1 MYLQNKIDNLAIQL
15 VQTMKKIY
23 IIMAFYFVLPGID
36 ALSQISFETLFLPDS
51 NVVFDIAGNMQGDLF
66 VASNTTSAIRN
77 NKLFK
82 STDHGQT
89 WNVVFEFGY
98 LTARSVII
106 NNSGD
111 IYTLA
116 AWNEDSVT
124 LFKSSDNGSK
134 WESMTVPIDLISTN
148 YRIYFQDEGTLYITQ
163 HSGLDTKVLRSYNDG
178 LNWDTLFWRTGG
190 SYTSEAIEGFAIGG
204 EGVYYVG
211 ISGFFEGQ
219 GGVFR
224 TLDDGETWELFGLGG
239 DMIMDIE
246 LNSAGDLFI
255 ASMGGAHA
263 GGLYVVYANENQ
275 ITPIFLGQQF
285 SSLVINSNDEI
296 FAGNFNAGYLY
307 HSTDKG
313 QTFEWI
319 TSGLPNAG
327 LYKLFIDQ
335 QQYIYTKTEGVGT
348 RFYGS
353 IEPTVTLA
361 PVIMTKPI
369 MVFPNPCSDFLMG
382 QTETYVNGTVDY
394 KILSNTGSITKTG
407 QLDANNGR
415 FAIDVSGL
423 PGGYYCFELLT
434 REHFFGSFI
443 KQ

>member
-1 MYLQNKIDNLAIQL
+1 
-15 VQTMKKIY
+15 
-23 IIMAFYFVLPGID
+23 MAFYFVLPGMD

-51 NVVFDIAGNMQGDLF
+51 NVVFDIAGNMQGDIF
-66 VASNTTSAIRN
+66 VSSNTTSAIRN

-82 STDHGQT
+82 STDHGYT
-89 WNVVFEFGY
+89 WEAIFEFGHI
-98 LTARSVII
+98 TAKSVCV
-106 NNSGD
+106 NNAGE
-111 IYTLA
+111 IYTLL
-116 AWNEDSVT
+116 AWNDTSET
-124 LFKSSDNGSK
+124 LFKSSDNGLT
-134 WESMTVPIDLISTN
+134 WTGRYIPLDNHTDN
-148 YRIYFQDEGTLYITQ
+148 YRLYITNNDTLYVTQ
-163 HSGLDTKVLRSYNDG
+163 YSGSETKILRSLNDG
-178 LNWDTLFWRTGG
+178 VQWDTLFQRTGG
-190 SYTSEAIEGFAIGG
+190 EYSSEQIEGFVSDND
-204 EGVYYVG
+204 GVYYIG
-211 ISGFFEGQ
+211 IRGFFEGQ

-239 DMIMDIE
+239 DMIMGIKF
-246 LNSAGDLFI
+246 NSAGDLFI

-307 HSTDKG
+307 HSTDNG

-327 LYKLFIDQ
+327 LYYLFIDQ
-335 QQYIYTKTEGVGT
+335 QQYIYTKTEGVGK

-353 IEPTVTLA
+353 IEPTVTSA
-361 PVIMTKPI
+361 SVIMTKPI
-369 MVFPNPCSDFLMG
+369 MVFPNPCNDFLMG
-382 QTETYVNGTVDY
+382 QTETYVNGIVDY

-423 PGGYYCFELLT
+423 PGGLYFIELLT
-434 REHFFGSFI
+434 REHFSGLFI